1 MAGIQQYN
9 LNNKV
14 VQGSDFDLDLVIQG
28 LDPIRLYTATSVSDD
43 TSNPAISIGA
53 IGTKFSIA
61 MKQGVTEYSS
71 KMAIQK
77 GELDDIIFAS
87 QSLEPLIESVI
98 SLNLFPMVLVL
109 TDRLQGV
116 IYSMEGIVFE
126 SQSATIERNSAETI
140 YEIPFK
146 YTNRRVLRAK

>member
-1 MAGIQQYN
+1 MAGIQQYD
-9 LNNKV
+9 LNKKV

-28 LDPIRLYTATSVSDD
+28 LDPIRIYTATSVSDD
-43 TSNPAISIGA
+43 TSNPATSIGA

-61 MKQGVTEYSS
+61 IKQGVTEYSS

-77 GELDDIIFAS
+77 GELDDIILKA
-87 QSLEPLIESVI
+87 QSLQPLIESVI
-98 SLNLFPMVLVL
+98 SLNSLAMVLVV
-109 TDRLQGV
+109 TDRSQGV

-126 SQSATIERNSAETI
+126 GQSATIERNSAETI

-146 YTNRRVLRAK
+146 YTNRRVLRAR